1 MPRRRISSDLKRDI
15 VAFAGGGLAALI
27 RLAVILRA
35 LNGSAA
41 FAHWSASYSLCWSE
55 D

>member
-27 RLAVILRA
+27 FA
-35 LNGSAA
+35 LLS
-41 FAHWSASYSLCWSE
+41 FYVR
-55 D
+55 